1 MAQYK
6 ALYERA
12 IRDQADLRRELENLR
27 REHEALTH
35 KYAEV
40 RRIQQEYDINEIL
53 YTKWKDDHRANII
66 RLLQEEVIPNLGIEE
81 CNHIHLDL

>member
-12 IRDQADLRRELENLR
+12 IHDQADLRRQLEQLR
-27 REHEALTH
+27 REHEALTQ
-35 KYAEV
+35 KYKEV
-40 RRIQQEYDINEIL
+40 RQIQREYDINEIL

-66 RLLQEEVIPNLGIEE
+66 RLLQEEVIPNLGIAE
-81 CNHIHLDL
+81 CNHIHLDI

>member
-6 ALYERA
+6 VLYERA
-12 IRDQADLRRELENLR
+12 IHDLADLRNQYESLR
-27 REHEALTH
+27 REHEALTQ

-40 RRIQQEYDINEIL
+40 RRVQQEYDINEIL

-66 RLLQEEVIPNLGIEE
+66 RLLQEEVISNLGIAE
-81 CNHIHLDL
+81 CNHIHLDI

>member
-1 MAQYK
+1 MASYK
-6 ALYERA
+6 ALYEQA
-12 IRDQADLRRELENLR
+12 IHDQADLRRQLENLR
-27 REHEALTH
+27 REHEALTQ
-35 KYAEV
+35 KYKEV

>member
-6 ALYERA
+6 ALYEQA
-12 IRDQADLRRELENLR
+12 IRDQIDLRHQLEELRKEKDYITAKF
-27 REHEALTH
+27 EE
-35 KYAEV
+35 Y